1 MKISAKETSLG
12 CREYHLLIPVWFPV
26 L

>member
-12 CREYHLLIPVWFPV
+12 CRECHLLMPMWFPV